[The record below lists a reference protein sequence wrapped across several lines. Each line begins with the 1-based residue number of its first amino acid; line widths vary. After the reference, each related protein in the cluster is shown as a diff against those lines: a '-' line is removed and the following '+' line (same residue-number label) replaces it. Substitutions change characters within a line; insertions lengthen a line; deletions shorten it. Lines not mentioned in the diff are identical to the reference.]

1 MGDIDGAVEANRQFI
16 ETMER
21 AYDGPHPSMGAAYN
35 NRAILLRDQGD
46 LEGALQNYQMSIDMQ
61 DAVDLPARHPNR
73 SFPTAGIASVY
84 LRQQRYAE
92 AETIFR
98 DMTAIRSEG
107 FGESHLLVS
116 ELKSELGA
124 ALIGLG
130 ELDEAESLL
139 AEVYLKFFE
148 QRGSDDPR
156 TTLAARRLAEIYT
169 LTGDVAKAAEYREL
183 SGDNAP

>member
-1 MGDIDGAVEANRQFI
+1 
-16 ETMER
+16 
-21 AYDGPHPSMGAAYN
+21 
-35 NRAILLRDQGD
+35 
-46 LEGALQNYQMSIDMQ
+46 
-61 DAVDLPARHPNR
+61 
-73 SFPTAGIASVY
+73 
-84 LRQQRYAE
+84 
-92 AETIFR
+92 
-98 DMTAIRSEG
+98 
-107 FGESHLLVS
+107 
-116 ELKSELGA
+116 
-124 ALIGLG
+124 LIGLG